1 MWLYLRQVLNNI
13 SKNQIILNLSIFKMT
28 IKTFWLSISTV
39 LWAELLIFGESPAV
53 ARQNVIY
60 SLPLLLMMA
69 NYRFYAF
76 PRVLEWHYK
85 D

>member
-13 SKNQIILNLSIFKMT
+13 SKNQTILNLSIFKMT
-28 IKTFWLSISTV
+28 MKTFWLSISTV

-53 ARQNVIY
+53 ARQKVIY
-60 SLPLLLMMA
+60 SLHLLLMMA

-76 PRVLEWHYK
+76 PRVLEWHSN